1 MATSTRSRPTT
12 GPSRP
17 WPILAA
23 VALAAVAV
31 LAAGMWAAG
40 RSADQPVGASEL
52 SHVHGLGINP
62 ADGELYVATH
72 YGVFRLDGD
81 EVRQVS
87 DQAHDFMGFTVVGPD
102 HFQASGHP
110 GPAENT
116 LRRDGAPPLLGLIE
130 STDGGRTWK
139 SLSLL
144 GEVDFHAL
152 TAAHGQVYGFDST
165 TGRFLASSD
174 GVSWDARSELAMAD
188 FAVDPADADHIL
200 ATTAE
205 GPAESVDGGRTWDL
219 GEGPV
224 LVFLDWHAERGLWG
238 LTSDAAVF
246 ERSGTRWEQR
256 GDLPGRPEA
265 LVVHDDGMFAAAHD
279 DTTIIHGSSDGRSWE
294 PIFGEAS

>member
-1 MATSTRSRPTT
+1 MATSTKPRPTT

-17 WPILAA
+17 WLIP
-23 VALAAVAV
+23 VAVAV
-31 LAAGMWAAG
+31 AVVVVLAVVVWATG
-40 RSADQPVGASEL
+40 RGDEQTVGVTDL

-62 ADGELYVATH
+62 DDGELHVATH

-81 EVRQVS
+81 EVRPVS

-110 GPAENT
+110 SPADDS
-116 LRRDGAPPLLGLIE
+116 LRREGLPPLLGLIE
-130 STDGGRTWK
+130 STDGGRTWE

-165 TGRFLASSD
+165 TGRFMVSSD
-174 GVSWDARSELAMAD
+174 GVSWDTRSQLPMAD
-188 FAVDPADADHIL
+188 FAVDPADADHIV
-200 ATTAE
+200 ATTAD
-205 GPAESVDGGRTWDL
+205 GPAESVDGGRTWEIS
-219 GEGPV
+219 EGPV

-246 ERSGTRWEQR
+246 ERTSGVWEQR
-256 GDLPGRPEA
+256 AQLPGRPEA
-265 LVVHDDGMFAAAHD
+265 LVVHDDGLFAAAHD
-279 DTTIIHGSSDGRSWE
+279 GTTLIHASTDGRVWE
-294 PIFGEAS
+294 PVFGEAS